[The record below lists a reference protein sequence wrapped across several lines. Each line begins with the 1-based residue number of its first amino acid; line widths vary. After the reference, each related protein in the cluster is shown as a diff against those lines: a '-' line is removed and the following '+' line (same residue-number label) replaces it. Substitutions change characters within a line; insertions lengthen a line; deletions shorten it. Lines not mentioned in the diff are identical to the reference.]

1 MGVENINT
9 FIGSFGFPIF
19 ACIAMGWYINT
30 TQKELIKVM
39 SDVNSTLKGIM
50 ARLGME
56 DKDDE

>member
-1 MGVENINT
+1 MGVDINT
-9 FIGSFGFPIF
+9 FIGSYGFPIV

-39 SDVNSTLKGIM
+39 NDVNATLKGIM

-56 DKDDE
+56 DNDNE